1 VEAGS
6 RKLVIRKLKTTIF
19 QSLLPRLQ
27 PLFLPTLPPLKVPPA
42 AEILWAII
50 GLILTIGGTLLE
62 AFVPSPPWS
71 WIQHGT
77 VEAYSLGV
85 TCQVGAVLLVGCLGG
100 KNAAAISQVAYLL
113 LGLTWFNVFTQG
125 GGIDYVLNPRF
136 GYLLGFIPGAWV
148 CGFLAFR
155 FPVKLEYL
163 ALSCLAGLLTIH
175 AVGMSYLAIANS
187 LNWAVAGATSLP
199 QSLFT
204 YSLAPLPGQLAVIC
218 AVAVVSF
225 ALRHVMFY

>member
-1 VEAGS
+1 MV
-6 RKLVIRKLKTTIF
+6 RKLKTTIF

-27 PLFLPTLPPLKVPPA
+27 PPFLPTLPSVKVPPA

-71 WIQHGT
+71 WIQQGT

-85 TCQVGAVLLVGCLGG
+85 TCQIGAVLLVGCLGG

-155 FPVKLEYL
+155 LPVKLEYL
-163 ALSCLAGLLTIH
+163 ALSCSMGLLSIH

-187 LNWAVAGATSLP
+187 FNWAVVGATSLP
-199 QSLFT
+199 QSLLT

>member
-1 VEAGS
+1 MV
-6 RKLVIRKLKTTIF
+6 RKLKMTIF
-19 QSLLPRLQ
+19 QPLLPRLQ
-27 PLFLPTLPPLKVPPA
+27 PLSIPTLPPFKVPPA

-71 WIQHGT
+71 WIQNGT
-77 VEAYSLGV
+77 VETYSLGV
-85 TCQVGAVLLVGCLGG
+85 TCQIGAVLLVGCLGG
-100 KNAAAISQVAYLL
+100 RNAAVISQVAYLL
-113 LGLTWFNVFTQG
+113 LGLTWFNVFAQG

-136 GYLLGFIPGAWV
+136 GYLLGFIPGAWI

-155 FPVKLEYL
+155 LPVKLEYL
-163 ALSCLAGLLTIH
+163 ALSCLAGLLSIH

-187 LNWAVAGATSLP
+187 FSWSVVGATSLP
-199 QSLFT
+199 QSLLT

>member
-1 VEAGS
+1 MV
-6 RKLVIRKLKTTIF
+6 RKLKMTIF

-27 PLFLPTLPPLKVPPA
+27 PLSFATLPSVKVPPA
-42 AEILWAII
+42 AEILWALI

-71 WIQHGT
+71 WIQQGT

-85 TCQVGAVLLVGCLGG
+85 TCQIGAVLLVGCLGG
-100 KNAAAISQVAYLL
+100 RNAAAISQVAYLL
-113 LGLTWFNVFTQG
+113 LGLSWFNVFTEG

-136 GYLLGFIPGAWV
+136 GYLLGFIPGAWI

-155 FPVKLEYL
+155 LPVKLEYL
-163 ALSCLAGLLTIH
+163 ALSCLAGLLSIH

-187 LNWAVAGATSLP
+187 FSWSVVGATSLP
-199 QSLFT
+199 QSLLT

-225 ALRHVMFY
+225 TLRHVMFY

>member
-1 VEAGS
+1 MV
-6 RKLVIRKLKTTIF
+6 RKLKTTIF

-27 PLFLPTLPPLKVPPA
+27 PLSLPTLPAVKVPPA

-71 WIQHGT
+71 WIQNGT

-125 GGIDYVLNPRF
+125 GGVDYVLNPRF
-136 GYLLGFIPGAWV
+136 GYLLGFIPGAWI

-155 FPVKLEYL
+155 LPVKLEHL
-163 ALSCLAGLLTIH
+163 ALSCLMGLLSIH
-175 AVGMSYLAIANS
+175 TVGMSYLAIANS
-187 LNWAVAGATSLP
+187 FNWAVVGATSLP
-199 QSLFT
+199 QSLLT
-204 YSLAPLPGQLAVIC
+204 YSLSPLPGQLAVIC

>member
-1 VEAGS
+1 M
-6 RKLVIRKLKTTIF
+6 TIF

-27 PLFLPTLPPLKVPPA
+27 PLSFATLPSVKVPPA
-42 AEILWAII
+42 AEILWALI

-71 WIQHGT
+71 WIQQGT

-85 TCQVGAVLLVGCLGG
+85 TCQIGAVLLVGCLGG
-100 KNAAAISQVAYLL
+100 RNAAAISQVAYLL
-113 LGLTWFNVFTQG
+113 LGLSWFNVFTEG

-136 GYLLGFIPGAWV
+136 GYLLGFIPGAWI

-155 FPVKLEYL
+155 LPVKLEYL
-163 ALSCLAGLLTIH
+163 ALSCLAGLLSIH

-187 LNWAVAGATSLP
+187 FSWSVVGATSLP
-199 QSLFT
+199 QSLLT

-225 ALRHVMFY
+225 TLRHVMFY

>member
-1 VEAGS
+1 ML
-6 RKLVIRKLKTTIF
+6 KKLKTTIF

-27 PLFLPTLPPLKVPPA
+27 PFSFPILPFLKVPPA

-71 WIQHGT
+71 WLQNGT

-85 TCQVGAVLLVGCLGG
+85 TCQIGAVLLVGCLGG
-100 KNAAAISQVAYLL
+100 RNAAVISQVAYLL

-136 GYLLGFIPGAWV
+136 GYLLGFIPGSWV

-163 ALSCLAGLLTIH
+163 ALSCLAGLMSIH

-187 LNWAVAGATSLP
+187 SNWAVVGATSLP
-199 QSLFT
+199 QSLLT

>member
-1 VEAGS
+1 MV
-6 RKLVIRKLKTTIF
+6 RKLKTTIF
-19 QSLLPRLQ
+19 QSLPSWLP
-27 PLFLPTLPPLKVPPA
+27 PLSLPALPPLKVPPA
-42 AEILWAII
+42 AEILWALI

-62 AFVPSPPWS
+62 AFVPSPPWA
-71 WIQHGT
+71 WFQHGM

-85 TCQVGAVLLVGCLGG
+85 TCQIGAVLMVGCLGG
-100 KNAAAISQVAYLL
+100 KNAAVISQVAYLL

-136 GYLLGFIPGAWV
+136 GYLLGFVPGAWV

-163 ALSCLAGLLTIH
+163 ALSCLAGLLSIH
-175 AVGMSYLAIANS
+175 LVGMTYLAIANS
-187 LNWAVAGATSLP
+187 FHWAVVGSASLS
-199 QSLFT
+199 QVLLT

-218 AVAVVSF
+218 AVSVVSF

>member
-1 VEAGS
+1 MV
-6 RKLVIRKLKTTIF
+6 RKFKTTIF

-27 PLFLPTLPPLKVPPA
+27 PLSLPALPPLKVPPA

-85 TCQVGAVLLVGCLGG
+85 TCQIGAVLLVGCLGG

-113 LGLTWFNVFTQG
+113 LGLTWFNVFNQG

-136 GYLLGFIPGAWV
+136 GYLLGFIPGAWI

-163 ALSCLAGLLTIH
+163 ALSCLAGLLSIH

-187 LNWAVAGATSLP
+187 FNWAVAGATSLP
-199 QSLFT
+199 QSLLT
-204 YSLAPLPGQLAVIC
+204 YSLAPLPGQLAIVC